1 MDVLIQEIAK
11 TFNIGNETVQ
21 NIINNYPQLRQQ
33 IALYNVTTT
42 VQPFALAALFISVVV
57 FLFASAFYI
66 KAKFDSIDESRYY
79 TKDEL
84 KLTSELTRK
93 VAKASLVVIIT
104 SVIVFIAMTVI
115 NSVYAPD
122 VIMLKSIMSS
132 MK

>member
-1 MDVLIQEIAK
+1 M
-11 TFNIGNETVQ
+11 
-21 NIINNYPQLRQQ
+21 IINAYKLTLRKMSTEYG
-33 IALYNVTTT
+33 L
-42 VQPFALAALFISVVV
+42 
-57 FLFASAFYI
+57 
-66 KAKFDSIDESRYY
+66 
-79 TKDEL
+79 TKMMIV
-84 KLTSELTRK
+84 TSELTRK